1 MLRGLTQ
8 IEDAALLVGAATSD
22 DAAVYRLSDELAM
35 VQTLDFFTP
44 IVDDPYTY
52 GQIAA
57 ANSLSDVYAMGGLPV
72 TAMNVVGVPMEH
84 LSLEDVN
91 QILKGGADKVAEAG
105 CVLAGGHTVQ
115 NPEPLYGL
123 SVTGLV
129 HPDQLITNS
138 GAAPG
143 DLLVLT
149 KPLGTGILSTATK
162 RGVELGSLVDHSIQ
176 LMSTLNTPGAA
187 LAKAGLVRG
196 GTDVTG
202 FGLLGHLGAMARESG
217 VKAILLSDQVPAIDP
232 RVLELIED
240 GCVPGGTKAN
250 LEAATT
256 TSFSESV
263 SESLRLLLA
272 DAQTSGG
279 LLLSVPPANLDQA
292 MELLKEAD
300 SPCAQVIGEITD
312 QGDHAIEVR

>member
-1 MLRGLTQ
+1 M
-8 IEDAALLVGAATSD
+8 GAATSD

-129 HPDQLITNS
+129 HPDRLITNS
-138 GAAPG
+138 GATVG

-162 RGVELGSLVDHSIQ
+162 RGLDIGTLSLRATE

-217 VKAILLSDQVPAIDP
+217 VTARVESANVPAIDG
-232 RVLELIED
+232 RVLELIEA
-240 GCVPGGTKAN
+240 GCVPGGTRAN
-250 LEAATT
+250 LAAAATA
-256 TSFSESV
+256 SFSESV
-263 SESLRLLLA
+263 PESLRLLLA

-279 LLLSVPPANLDQA
+279 LLLSVPPAKLDQA

-300 SPCAQVIGEITD
+300 APCAQVIGEITD
-312 QGDHAIEVR
+312 RGDHVIEVR

>member
-1 MLRGLTQ
+1 
-8 IEDAALLVGAATSD
+8 
-22 DAAVYRLSDELAM
+22 M

-72 TAMNVVGVPMEH
+72 TAMNVVGVPLEH
-84 LSLEDVN
+84 LSLDDVN
-91 QILKGGADKVAEAG
+91 QILRGGADKVAEAG

-138 GAAPG
+138 GAAVG

-162 RGVELGSLVDHSIQ
+162 QGVDIGSLSNQFIA
-176 LMSTLNTPGAA
+176 LRATLNTPGAA

-202 FGLLGHLGAMARESG
+202 FGLLGHLGAVARESG
-217 VKAILLSDQVPAIDP
+217 VTAVVHSGQVPPIDDK
-232 RVLELIED
+232 VLALIGE

-250 LEAATT
+250 LKAAST
-256 TSFSESV
+256 TSFAADVPEPFK
-263 SESLRLLLA
+263 LLLLCVPPQNLNA
-272 DAQTSGG
+272 VLG
-279 LLLSVPPANLDQA
+279 LLEEEGA
-292 MELLKEAD
+292 
-300 SPCAQVIGEITD
+300 PCADVIGEMTSRND
-312 QGDHAIEVR
+312 SDIEVH

>member
-1 MLRGLTQ
+1 
-8 IEDAALLVGAATSD
+8 VGAATSD
-22 DAAVYRLSDELAM
+22 DAAVYRLTDELAM

-72 TAMNVVGVPMEH
+72 TAMNVVGVPLEH

-91 QILKGGADKVAEAG
+91 QILRGGADKVAEAG

-129 HPDQLITNS
+129 HPDHLITNA
-138 GAAPG
+138 GAAVG

-149 KPLGTGILSTATK
+149 KPLGTGIISTATK
-162 RGVELGSLVDHSIQ
+162 RGIEIGDLGDRSVR
-176 LMSTLNTPGAA
+176 LMATLNTPGAG
-187 LAKAGLVRG
+187 LARAGLVKG

-202 FGLLGHLGAMARESG
+202 FGMLGHLGALARESG
-217 VKAILLSDQVPAIDP
+217 VTALLRSGQVPAIDP
-232 RVLELIED
+232 RVLELIDE
-240 GCVPGGTKAN
+240 GCVPGGTRAN
-250 LEAATT
+250 LKAATT
-256 TSFSESV
+256 TSFAENVPDSM
-263 SESLRLLLA
+263 RLLLA

-279 LLLSVPPANLDQA
+279 LLLAVPPTNLDQV
-292 MELLKEAD
+292 MTLLGEEGA
-300 SPCAQVIGEITD
+300 PCAEVIGEMSEP
-312 QGDHAIEVR
+312 GPNAIEVH

>member
-1 MLRGLTQ
+1 M
-8 IEDAALLVGAATSD
+8 GAATSD
-22 DAAVYRLSDELAM
+22 DAAVYRLTDELAM

-72 TAMNVVGVPMEH
+72 TAMNIVGVPLEH

-129 HPDQLITNS
+129 HPGQLITNS
-138 GAAPG
+138 GAATG

-162 RGVELGSLVDHSIQ
+162 RGVEIGDLADRSVR

-187 LAKAGLVRG
+187 LAKAGLVKG

-202 FGLLGHLGAMARESG
+202 FGLLGHLGSMARESG
-217 VKAILLSDQVPAIDP
+217 VTAILHSGQVPAIDP
-232 RVLELIED
+232 RVLELIEE
-240 GCVPGGTKAN
+240 GCVPGGTRAN
-250 LEAATT
+250 LKAATT
-256 TSFSESV
+256 SSFAESV
-263 SESLRLLLA
+263 PDSMRLLLA

-279 LLLSVPPANLDQA
+279 LLLAVPPANLEQVLA
-292 MELLKEAD
+292 VLGGEGA
-300 SPCAQVIGEITD
+300 PCAEVIGEITG
-312 QGDHAIEVR
+312 QGVNAIEVH

>member
-1 MLRGLTQ
+1 MQ
-8 IEDAALLVGAATSD
+8 DEDLLVGAATSD

-72 TAMNVVGVPMEH
+72 TAMNVVAVPMEH

-129 HPDQLITNS
+129 HPDRLITNS
-138 GAAPG
+138 GAAAG

-162 RGVELGSLVDHSIQ
+162 RGIELGAAGLRAIE
-176 LMSTLNTPGAA
+176 LMAVLNTPGAA

-202 FGLLGHLGAMARESG
+202 FGLLGHLGAMARASG
-217 VKAILLSDQVPAIDP
+217 VTARIDSGKVP
-232 RVLELIED
+232 VLDDCVLKLIAE
-240 GCVPGGTKAN
+240 GCVPGGTQAN
-250 LEAATT
+250 LVAVDCVADG
-256 TSFSESV
+256 V
-263 SESLRLLLA
+263 SEERMILLA

-279 LLLSVPPANLDQA
+279 LLLAVSPGNLPEVLRILDEEGA
-292 MELLKEAD
+292 
-300 SPCAQVIGEITD
+300 PCAEVIGELIE
-312 QGDHAIEVR
+312 QEARLIEVS

>member
-1 MLRGLTQ
+1 MRGLTQ
-8 IEDAALLVGAATSD
+8 IEDESLLVGTATSD
-22 DAAVYRLSDELAM
+22 DAAVYRLTDELAM

-72 TAMNVVGVPMEH
+72 TAMNVVGVPLEH
-84 LSLEDVN
+84 LSLEAVN
-91 QILKGGADKVAEAG
+91 QILRGGADKVAEAG

-129 HPDQLITNS
+129 HPDHLITNA
-138 GAAPG
+138 GAAVG

-162 RGVELGSLVDHSIQ
+162 RGIEIGDLADRSVR
-176 LMSTLNTPGAA
+176 LMATLNTPGAG
-187 LAKAGLVRG
+187 LARAGLVKG

-202 FGLLGHLGAMARESG
+202 FGMLGHLGALARESG
-217 VKAILLSDQVPAIDP
+217 VTALLRSGQVPAIDP
-232 RVLELIED
+232 RVLELIDE
-240 GCVPGGTKAN
+240 GCVPGGTRAN
-250 LEAATT
+250 LKAATT
-256 TSFSESV
+256 TS
-263 SESLRLLLA
+263 
-272 DAQTSGG
+272 
-279 LLLSVPPANLDQA
+279 
-292 MELLKEAD
+292 
-300 SPCAQVIGEITD
+300 
-312 QGDHAIEVR
+312 

>member
-1 MLRGLTQ
+1 
-8 IEDAALLVGAATSD
+8 
-22 DAAVYRLSDELAM
+22 M

-72 TAMNVVGVPMEH
+72 TAMNVVGVPLEH

-138 GAAPG
+138 GAAAG
-143 DLLVLT
+143 NLLILT

-162 RGVELGSLVDHSIQ
+162 RGIDIGSLSDRSIA
-176 LMSTLNTPGAA
+176 LMTTLNTPGAD

-202 FGLLGHLGAMARESG
+202 FGLLGHLGAVARESG
-217 VKAILLSDQVPAIDP
+217 VTAVVHSDQVPPIDDM
-232 RVLELIED
+232 VLSLIDE

-250 LEAATT
+250 LEAASN
-256 TSFSESV
+256 TSFAAGV
-263 SESLRLLLA
+263 PDSLKLLLA

-279 LLLSVPPANLDQA
+279 LLLSVPPESLDQA
-292 MELLKEAD
+292 LSLLKEKGA
-300 SPCAQVIGEITD
+300 PCAEVIGEMKPRN
-312 QGDHAIEVR
+312 DHDIEVL

>member
-1 MLRGLTQ
+1 
-8 IEDAALLVGAATSD
+8 
-22 DAAVYRLSDELAM
+22 M

-72 TAMNVVGVPMEH
+72 TAMNIVGVPLEH

-129 HPDQLITNS
+129 HPGQLITNS
-138 GAAPG
+138 GAAAG
-143 DLLVLT
+143 DVLVLT

-162 RGVELGSLVDHSIQ
+162 RGVEIGDLADRSVC
-176 LMSTLNTPGAA
+176 LMSTLNTPGGA
-187 LAKAGLVRG
+187 LAKAGLVKG

-217 VKAILLSDQVPAIDP
+217 VTAILHSGQVPAIDP
-232 RVLELIED
+232 RVLELIDE
-240 GCVPGGTKAN
+240 GCVPGGTRAN
-250 LEAATT
+250 LKAATT
-256 TSFSESV
+256 SSFAEGVPDSM
-263 SESLRLLLA
+263 RLLLA

-279 LLLSVPPANLDQA
+279 LLLAVPPANLEQVLAVLEEEDA
-292 MELLKEAD
+292 
-300 SPCAQVIGEITD
+300 PCAEVIGEITG
-312 QGDHAIEVR
+312 QGVNAIEVH

>member
-1 MLRGLTQ
+1 
-8 IEDAALLVGAATSD
+8 
-22 DAAVYRLSDELAM
+22 M

-72 TAMNVVGVPMEH
+72 TAMNMVGVPLEH

-138 GAAPG
+138 GASAG
-143 DLLVLT
+143 DLLILT

-162 RGVELGSLVDHSIQ
+162 RGVDIGFLSDRSISL
-176 LMSTLNTPGAA
+176 MTTLNTPGAD
-187 LAKAGLVRG
+187 LAKAGLVQG

-202 FGLLGHLGAMARESG
+202 FGLLGHLGAVARESG
-217 VKAILLSDQVPAIDP
+217 VTAVVHSKQVPPIDDK
-232 RVLELIED
+232 VLSLIDE

-250 LEAATT
+250 LEAASG
-256 TSFSESV
+256 TSFAADV
-263 SESLRLLLA
+263 PDSLKLLLA

-279 LLLSVPPANLDQA
+279 LLLSVPPKSADQA
-292 MELLKEAD
+292 LALLKEKG
-300 SPCAQVIGEITD
+300 SPCAEVIGEMKSRNEHD
-312 QGDHAIEVR
+312 VEVL

>member
-1 MLRGLTQ
+1 
-8 IEDAALLVGAATSD
+8 
-22 DAAVYRLSDELAM
+22 M

-72 TAMNVVGVPMEH
+72 TAMNIVGVPLEH

-162 RGVELGSLVDHSIQ
+162 RGVEIGALADRSIQ
-176 LMSTLNTPGAA
+176 LMATLNTPGAA

-202 FGLLGHLGAMARESG
+202 FGLLGHLGAVARESG

-232 RVLELIED
+232 RVLELIEE

-256 TSFSESV
+256 SSFSESV
-263 SESLRLLLA
+263 PESLRLLLA

-279 LLLSVPPANLDQA
+279 LLLSVPPAKLDQA
-292 MELLKEAD
+292 MELLKEAELLQPAVAA
-300 SPCAQVIGEITD
+300 PC
-312 QGDHAIEVR
+312 HS